1 MISHQLIPDSS
12 QCRRRRTRNDTFT
25 SARGVST
32 FCEENLERRYTER
45 SIESI
50 TATRVRAYKFFRVNA
65 REMQAE
71 RVRVLRFIVGYRPS
85 SAFHCKV
92 KKQTDRIVWNFEPV
106 IKCMG
111 RRWIRLSTL
120 GHRSCFRIFSSPS
133 AISRL
138 PLRPHSATPR
148 CVTPHTVP
156 LCLSHSSLSLLFHSS
171 LLLSR
176 LYEIECVGRENS
188 LAWKYPAASYCFWRK
203 MMTHVLAANAPSPL
217 LHTSHLRRLFY

>member
-1 MISHQLIPDSS
+1 MPIYREKYRKYSG
-12 QCRRRRTRNDTFT
+12 DT
-25 SARGVST
+25 
-32 FCEENLERRYTER
+32 
-45 SIESI
+45 
-50 TATRVRAYKFFRVNA
+50 RAYKFFRINA
-65 REMQAE
+65 RETLAE
-71 RVRVLRFIVGYRPS
+71 RVRVLRFIGGYRPS

-138 PLRPHSATPR
+138 PPHSAAPR

-156 LCLSHSSLSLLFHSS
+156 PCLSRSSLSFLFHSS

-176 LYEIECVGRENS
+176 LYDIQCVGRENS
-188 LAWKYPAASYCFWRK
+188 LAWKYPAASYRFWRK
-203 MMTHVLAANAPSPL
+203 MMTRVLAANGPSL
-217 LHTSHLRRLFY
+217 LSHTSHLLRLFY